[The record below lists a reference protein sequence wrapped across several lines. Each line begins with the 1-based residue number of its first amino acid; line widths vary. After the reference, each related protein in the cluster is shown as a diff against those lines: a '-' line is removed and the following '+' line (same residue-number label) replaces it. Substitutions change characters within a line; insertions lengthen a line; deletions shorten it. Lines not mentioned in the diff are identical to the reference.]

1 MKKLFRVQ
9 DLDVLSFYDVST
21 QMSLFL
27 NMRLMI
33 RIRNIVHF
41 YIPPI
46 GYHGVAFT
54 LCLSVRLRLRL
65 AKNSFICTNS
75 TKKKTQALFRISDIS

>member
-1 MKKLFRVQ
+1 MMKKLFRVQ

-21 QMSLFL
+21 H
-27 NMRLMI
+27 MRLMI

-41 YIPPI
+41 SIPPI

-54 LCLSVRLRLRL
+54 LCLSVRLRL
-65 AKNSFICTNS
+65 AKNNFICTNS
-75 TKKKTQALFRISDIS
+75 TKKKTQTLFRISDIS

>member
-33 RIRNIVHF
+33 RIRNNVHF

-54 LCLSVRLRLRL
+54 LCLSVRLRL
-65 AKNSFICTNS
+65 AKNNVICTNS
-75 TKKKTQALFRISDIS
+75 TKKKTQTLFRISDIS